1 MVSRCELLDI
11 VEAAHIWP
19 YRGPADNHPDNEL
32 LLRADLHRL
41 FDLDL
46 MGISPETYRIKMSPG
61 AESAGY
67 SEFSGKQLYIRGT
80 RTPSRE
86 ALTER
91 WRSFCRVALR
101 H

>member
-1 MVSRCELLDI
+1 MVSRWELLDI

-32 LLRADLHRL
+32 LLRADLHTL

-67 SEFSGKQLYIRGT
+67 SEFSGKQCYIRGT

-91 WRSFCRVALR
+91 RQSFCRVD
-101 H
+101 